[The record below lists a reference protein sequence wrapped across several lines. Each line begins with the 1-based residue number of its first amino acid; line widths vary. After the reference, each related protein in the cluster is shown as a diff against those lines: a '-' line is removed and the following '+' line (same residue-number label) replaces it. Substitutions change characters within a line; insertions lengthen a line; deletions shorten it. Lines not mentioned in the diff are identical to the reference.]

1 MVNIISV
8 CGFNCSN
15 CPAFKDNISTEQDKE
30 KVDVGWKKYHRTKG
44 WVYDQPYCLG
54 CFANK
59 TTEPLYRTCNI
70 RKCAIQ
76 NEVKNCGY
84 CADYLCN
91 RLSYLINHM
100 ENLAKSAREI
110 ANKEDYCKFAEP
122 YLGKVRLDKI
132 HKNAISQNLIK
143 EAPPVIEATDFPAN
157 LYFLAEIDL
166 EKINLESYEM
176 GLKALYEIL
185 KNLLTL
191 KSNTPGERDYER
203 KRIKELTKI
212 LYFIGKEGK
221 LIEEKD
227 KIHIEISLDS
237 IKKSTRK
244 GKFAIRNRLERLES
258 YGILFE
264 FTEEDS
270 KIKIFFSEEHKGLPI
285 SYVLKAYIQFLLENN
300 GERKAF
306 TLFSN
311 ADMSQYM
318 K

>member
-8 CGFNCSN
+8 CGFNCSK
-15 CPAFKDNISTEQDKE
+15 CPAFKDNISGEQDRK
-30 KVDVGWKKYHRTKG
+30 KVDEGWKKYHRTKG
-44 WVYDQPYCLG
+44 WVYDDPYCLG

-59 TTEPLYRTCNI
+59 IIEPLWRKCYI
-70 RKCAIQ
+70 RGCAIQ

-100 ENLAKSAREI
+100 EKLAKSAREI
-110 ANKEDYCKFAEP
+110 ANKEDYSKFAEP
-122 YLGKVRLDKI
+122 YLGKERLDKI
-132 HKNAISQNLIK
+132 HKDAISQNSIK
-143 EAPPVIEATDFPAN
+143 ETPPVVEAADFPADLN
-157 LYFLAEIDL
+157 FLSEIYL
-166 EKINLESYEM
+166 EKINRESHER
-176 GLKALYEIL
+176 GLKALYGIL

-212 LYFIGKEGK
+212 LYFIGKDGK
-221 LIEEKD
+221 IIEEKD
-227 KIHIEISLDS
+227 NTYIEISLDS
-237 IKKSTRK
+237 IKNSIKK
-244 GKFAIRNRLERLES
+244 GKFAIRSRLDKLES
-258 YGILFE
+258 HGIVFE
-264 FTEEDS
+264 FTEDDS
-270 KIKIFFSEEHKGLPI
+270 KIKMSFSEEHKGLPI

-300 GERKAF
+300 GERKAY